1 MEQLCIGAI
10 LVLALVIIVNRV
22 RKLFNQDCGEC
33 SLECNSC
40 CQSAMPQPRVI
51 ELDRNGEE

>member
-22 RKLFNQDCGEC
+22 RKLFNQDCGSAARNAIAAANLLC
-33 SLECNSC
+33 PSLE
-40 CQSAMPQPRVI
+40 
-51 ELDRNGEE
+51 